1 MAEGCF
7 TIISYPPPKNN
18 LHSLPPTCRKGS
30 NFANVNQR
38 ANHLIVITPSLWFL
52 GLITVQPPC
61 LAAVFFLPPLQHC
74 SCTIALSFQF
84 WSYTLPCSKRNGIVK
99 GEQQNKQKRSNSASK
114 KLNPNRSRAAHP
126 LHPAK
131 VKIDYISLSF
141 ILLHPSTQ
149 LHKGNLHTSL

>member
-7 TIISYPPPKNN
+7 TIISYPPLKNN

-61 LAAVFFLPPLQHC
+61 LAAVFFPSFATLILHRHSFLFLVVPPSLFQIKG
-74 SCTIALSFQF
+74 IA
-84 WSYTLPCSKRNGIVK
+84 K
-99 GEQQNKQKRSNSASK
+99 GEQHNKQKRSNSASK

-126 LHPAK
+126 LHPFW
-131 VKIDYISLSF
+131 VKIKYISLSF
-141 ILLHPSTQ
+141 ILLRHTPQ
-149 LHKGNLHTSL
+149 LYKGNFHISL